1 MDCDARRMDIVR
13 VSKND
18 QGMFSQC
25 REIALKLADELG
37 KKFLPQE

>member
-1 MDCDARRMDIVR
+1 MNIVR

-18 QGMFSQC
+18 QSMFSQC

-37 KKFLPQE
+37 KTGLPQE